1 MLAVPKSEAPF
12 AFRFCHWNLP
22 FTTIVEETVGNET
35 KALLRKDLAD
45 HHLPLYRA
53 SGASNR

>member
-1 MLAVPKSEAPF
+1 MLAVPKSEVFF

-35 KALLRKDLAD
+35 ETLLRRDVTGY
-45 HHLPLYRA
+45 HLPLYRA
-53 SGASNR
+53 SGTSSR